1 MVEWI
6 KNWVISICTAVIFI
20 TAVELIVPDNKM
32 KRYVKFV
39 MGLIMIAV
47 IMNPIIK
54 IVDGSVSVTDYIDKA
69 NNYVDSVYADKNI
82 DKSKE
87 EYTQSTTTSFEKNL
101 NDLCE
106 KTLKEKFPNNEF
118 KVSSQA
124 YYDSSN
130 SKMVIKN
137 INIDIS
143 SKGTLK
149 IAKVQ
154 IGGDT
159 AANTNSND
167 YSSLENNVK
176 EYLSSKFEIDKK
188 IITISENSNET

>member
-54 IVDGSVSVTDYIDKA
+54 IADGSVSVTDYISKA
-69 NNYVDSVYADKNI
+69 NTYVDSVYADKNT
-82 DKSKE
+82 DKAKD
-87 EYTQSTTTSFEKNL
+87 EYRKNTISSFEKNL

-106 KTLKEKFPNNEF
+106 KTLKEKFQNNDF
-118 KVSSQA
+118 KVNSEA
-124 YYDSSN
+124 YYDNSN
-130 SKMVIKN
+130 STMIIKGLSV
-137 INIDIS
+137 DIT

-154 IGGDT
+154 IGEDT
-159 AANTNSND
+159 ANINSNNC
-167 YSSLENNVK
+167 SSLGNNVK
-176 EYLSSKFEIDKK
+176 DYLSSKLGIDKK
-188 IITISENSNET
+188 IITISEKSNET

>member
-54 IVDGSVSVTDYIDKA
+54 IADGSVSVTDYISKA
-69 NNYVDSVYADKNI
+69 NTYVDSVYADKNT
-82 DKSKE
+82 DKAKD
-87 EYTQSTTTSFEKNL
+87 EYRKNTISSFEKNL

-106 KTLKEKFPNNEF
+106 KTLKEKFQNNDF
-118 KVSSQA
+118 KVNSEA
-124 YYDSSN
+124 YYDNSN
-130 SKMVIKN
+130 SKMIIKGLSV
-137 INIDIS
+137 DIT

-154 IGGDT
+154 IGEDT
-159 AANTNSND
+159 TNINSNNC
-167 YSSLENNVK
+167 SSLGNNVK
-176 EYLSSKFEIDKK
+176 DYLSSKLGIGKK
-188 IITISENSNET
+188 IITISEKSNET